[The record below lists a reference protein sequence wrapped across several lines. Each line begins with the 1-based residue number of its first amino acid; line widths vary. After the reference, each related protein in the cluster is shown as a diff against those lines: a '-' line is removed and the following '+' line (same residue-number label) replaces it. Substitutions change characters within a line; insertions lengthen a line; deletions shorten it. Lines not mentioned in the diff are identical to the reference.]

1 MAGKILIVD
10 DDEALVGAFRTV
22 LESAGYE
29 VSSAGS
35 AKEALAKARK
45 QPPDLAVL
53 DVMMETT
60 GAGVSLAQQLR
71 ADQKLSGIKLLMVT
85 SVSEKTGTDFGSSA
99 GDDFLPVDK
108 FLEKPVDPAR
118 LLAEVKALLEP

>member
-1 MAGKILIVD
+1 MAAKILLVD

-35 AKEALAKARK
+35 AKEALAAARK
-45 QPPDLAVL
+45 APPDLAVL

-60 GAGVSLAQQLR
+60 GAGVSLAQQFR
-71 ADQKLSGIKLLMVT
+71 ADRKLAGVKLLMVT
-85 SVSEKTGTDFGSSA
+85 SVTEKTGLGVGSSA

-118 LLAEVKALLEP
+118 LLQEVRGLLAK

>member
-1 MAGKILIVD
+1 MAAKILLVD

-29 VSSAGS
+29 VSSAAS

-45 QPPDLAVL
+45 LPPDLAVL

-60 GAGVSLAQQLR
+60 GAGVGLAQQFR
-71 ADQKLSGIKLLMVT
+71 TDRKLAGVKLLMVT
-85 SVSEKTGTDFGSSA
+85 SVSERTGMDLGSAA

-118 LLAEVKALLEP
+118 LLAEVRALLEP